1 MARSKTPKKVNG
13 ENVTVNNT
21 SHTPAPQNGTYGETS
36 LAASAMMDNQDSE
49 VKNPGR
55 KIARRPEIVRSDSRA
70 TLLPINLDDEIRQLA
85 YLLSEQRGFEPGHE
99 TEDWLNAER
108 EIRQR
113 YHQYSA

>member
-13 ENVTVNNT
+13 ENVTVPAT
-21 SHTPAPQNGTYGETS
+21 SHTPAPQNGAAGETGFT
-36 LAASAMMDNQDSE
+36 ASAMQGMQDTE
-49 VKNPGR
+49 VRNPSR
-55 KIARRPEIVRSDSRA
+55 KIARRPEIVKSDSRA

-85 YLLSEQRGFEPGHE
+85 YLLSERRGFEPGHE